1 MFILNLPSLG
11 RASLSQLTVLAMQL
25 VGGLVF
31 TPILIATKYSL
42 PHCVV
47 RIGNFKG
54 RGNGG
59 IVILVAKNNQL
70 FSD

>member
-1 MFILNLPSLG
+1 
-11 RASLSQLTVLAMQL
+11 MQL